1 MGRSS
6 DLAMNDE
13 FDLWLTDEL
22 GRGYATFRAVPPP
35 AGAPYRAASATRGAR
50 GRAARAALV
59 VLAVA
64 IGLMATTVLAAAA
77 VTGSANPQAWGQYVS
92 DAVSTCKSELA
103 NGQHGI
109 GQCVQAIARQ
119 KGPGEETSTQTPTAR
134 APATRIRPP
143 KADPVVYQADPR
155 ATGLNNRPV
164 FGSRI
169 RAWCRL
175 LPIVSYALFLGV
187 GMVIVQA

>member
-1 MGRSS
+1 MRAIRGLYLAMGRSGDS
-6 DLAMNDE
+6 AMNDE

-22 GRGYATFRAVPPP
+22 GKGYATFRGVPPP
-35 AGAPYRAASATRGAR
+35 AGAPYRAASANRGPR

-119 KGPGEETSTQTPTAR
+119 KGPQERNQHSNAGGNGGNSHPTPKG
-134 APATRIRPP
+134 RPS
-143 KADPVVYQADPR
+143 
-155 ATGLNNRPV
+155 GLPSGPPSKRP
-164 FGSRI
+164 
-169 RAWCRL
+169 
-175 LPIVSYALFLGV
+175 
-187 GMVIVQA
+187 